1 MANAHVDFDQVNRRI
16 MLETAF
22 LDYSRFSNIS
32 DADVEVLYQQV
43 EKIKQDYLSDQEYTL
58 EPMAKF
64 DLESISS
71 KADLKKRIEEKRAEI
86 AGAIFE
92 QINIGADKDAA
103 ARSEEEKFIKG
114 FLEKLKIS
122 SKTDAQL
129 LAQAIMDRKLNES
142 YDPKMSKAERLG
154 RLLNGRSKELKEKL
168 LQDYDLYKKAQKPH
182 PEIEKMSDDIANY
195 TSGGERFV
203 VLHYIVSADSKPFRK
218 MIRDDFNL
226 GVLSKKPGVKKTFL
240 TLYGAMM
247 QAGKDMVYGEK
258 TVMGYDLF
266 EKTMKD
272 WYGPAYQEEMKKA
285 LKADEYSD
293 CKEKFF
299 QKSKSLYVKTAAA
312 LLSKKKEFDAQN
324 KIYDTN
330 YGDYLS
336 KTINHTYI
344 RGLQNGENSV
354 AALGLVD
361 IDPTAEKLSRAE
373 EYKLNRQI
381 YDEMADRQHISIHH
395 KLPVGSTQDVL
406 KRLSEKHLSEQEIKI
421 EASKLVNNL
430 GNMDLI
436 VGREKHQSIEPRG
449 DYKMT
454 ARKDDAIFEAR
465 LNPTYVKEL
474 SLDRSIAPVMREE
487 LKRFGNQTDIK
498 EIMSFSESVMISR
511 ERSKLEP
518 VREASLQRTI
528 IDKVERYFN

>member
-22 LDYSRFSNIS
+22 LDYNQFSNIS
-32 DADVEVLYQQV
+32 DADLEVLYQRV

-203 VLHYIVSADSKPFRK
+203 VLHYIVETEDKPFRGK
-218 MIRDDFNL
+218 IRDDFNL

-247 QAGKDMVYGEK
+247 QAGKDIVYGEK

-272 WYGPAYQEEMKKA
+272 WYGPVYQEEMKKA
-285 LKADEYSD
+285 LKTDDFAD

-299 QKSKSLYVKTAAA
+299 QKSKSLYVKTATA
-312 LLSKKKEFDAQN
+312 LLSKKKEFDAKN

-330 YGDYLS
+330 YGDYLAT
-336 KTINHTYI
+336 TINHKYI
-344 RGLQNGENSV
+344 RGLQNGENPV

-361 IDPTAEKLSRAE
+361 IDPTDEKLSRAE
-373 EYKLNRQI
+373 EYRLNRQI
-381 YDEMADRQHISIHH
+381 YDEMADRQHVSIHH
-395 KLPVGSTQDVL
+395 KLPVGSAKNVL
-406 KRLSEKHLSEQEIKI
+406 QRLYAKVFNRV
-421 EASKLVNNL
+421 EALVEACKLVNNL
-430 GNMDLI
+430 GNMELI

-465 LNPTYVKEL
+465 LNPAYVKEL

-487 LKRFGNQTDIK
+487 LKRFENQTDIK
-498 EIMSFSESVMISR
+498 ETMAFSESVTIAQ
-511 ERSKLEP
+511 ERSKLKSSCGSSIQNSI
-518 VREASLQRTI
+518 VNKFKS
-528 IDKVERYFN
+528 YFN